1 MDESAVSLR
10 SNKQT
15 VDEHSNSQIAE
26 GRIEENR
33 LEVSDSFV
41 KNVTVSPSSSRKD
54 DKNIM
59 TSQLD
64 RRGNVS
70 VCFSYYSKLI
80 W

>member
-10 SNKQT
+10 SNKQI

-41 KNVTVSPSSSRKD
+41 KNVTVSPSTRRKD
-54 DKNIM
+54 DKKIM
-59 TSQLD
+59 TSQLE

-70 VCFSYYSKLI
+70 VCFSLYSKLI